1 MALAKIGD
9 LTSTEIHMSRNRDF
23 REPRRRGFD
32 DDFSPPPSRSFGGE
46 RAFSS
51 PSSSS
56 SSFSAPA
63 PSGPPIEATVKW
75 FNPEKG
81 FGFVELAD
89 GSGDVF
95 LHARALE
102 AAGQESVPPGSK
114 LSVRVGQGQKG
125 RQVTEVLEVDTST
138 AEAAPP
144 RRAPAAGG
152 FGGAPR
158 AGGAGPR
165 AATGPTEERVGTV
178 KWYNPDKGFG
188 FIAVEGGGK
197 DVFVHVTVVSRSGLA
212 DLAEGQRVVVQVGQ
226 GPKGPEAR
234 GIEVAD

>member
-1 MALAKIGD
+1 M
-9 LTSTEIHMSRNRDF
+9 
-23 REPRRRGFD
+23 
-32 DDFSPPPSRSFGGE
+32 
-46 RAFSS
+46 
-51 PSSSS
+51 
-56 SSFSAPA
+56 
-63 PSGPPIEATVKW
+63 KW

-144 RRAPAAGG
+144 RRERTGG
-152 FGGAPR
+152 FGAAPR
-158 AGGAGPR
+158 SGGFGASAGPR

>member
-1 MALAKIGD
+1 
-9 LTSTEIHMSRNRDF
+9 MSRNRDF

-32 DDFSPPPSRSFGGE
+32 DDFAPPRDRGFGGGD
-46 RAFSS
+46 RPFSS

-56 SSFSAPA
+56 FSAPV
-63 PSGPPIEATVKW
+63 PSGPPIDATVKW

-81 FGFVELAD
+81 FGFVELSD

-144 RRAPAAGG
+144 RRERAPGG
-152 FGGAPR
+152 FGGGAPR
-158 AGGAGPR
+158 SGGFGGGAGGGPR
-165 AATGPTEERVGTV
+165 APSGPTEERVGTV
-178 KWYNPDKGFG
+178 KWYNPEKGFG

-197 DVFVHVTVVSRSGLA
+197 DVFVHVTVVSRSGLS
-212 DLAEGQRVVVQVGQ
+212 DLSEGQRVVVQVGQ

>member
-1 MALAKIGD
+1 
-9 LTSTEIHMSRNRDF
+9 MSRNRDF

-32 DDFSPPPSRSFGGE
+32 DDFAPPRDRGFGGD
-46 RAFSS
+46 RPFSS
-51 PSSSS
+51 PSS
-56 SSFSAPA
+56 FSAPM

-81 FGFVELAD
+81 FGFVELSD

-144 RRAPAAGG
+144 RRSFGAAPGG
-152 FGGAPR
+152 APGGAPR
-158 AGGAGPR
+158 MGGGGGPR

-197 DVFVHVTVVSRSGLA
+197 DVFVHVTVISRSGLT

-234 GIEVAD
+234 GIELAD

>member
-32 DDFSPPPSRSFGGE
+32 DDFTPPRDRGFGGD
-46 RAFSS
+46 RPFSS
-51 PSSSS
+51 PSS
-56 SSFSAPA
+56 FSASA
-63 PSGPPIEATVKW
+63 PTGPTIDATVKW

-81 FGFVELAD
+81 FGFVELSD

-102 AAGQESVPPGSK
+102 SAGQESVPPGSK

-125 RQVTEVLEVDTST
+125 RQVTEVLTVDTST

-144 RRAPAAGG
+144 RRAPGG
-152 FGGAPR
+152 FGAAPR
-158 AGGAGPR
+158 SGGF
-165 AATGPTEERVGTV
+165 VGTV
-178 KWYNPDKGFG
+178 KWYKPEKGFG

-197 DVFVHVTVVSRSGLA
+197 DVFIHVTVVSRSGLT

>member
-1 MALAKIGD
+1 
-9 LTSTEIHMSRNRDF
+9 MSRNRDF

-32 DDFSPPPSRSFGGE
+32 DDFAPPRDRGFGGD
-46 RAFSS
+46 RPFSS
-51 PSSSS
+51 PSSS
-56 SSFSAPA
+56 FSAPV
-63 PSGPPIEATVKW
+63 PSGPPIDATVKW

-81 FGFVELAD
+81 FGFVELSD

-144 RRAPAAGG
+144 RRSSFGGAGG
-152 FGGAPR
+152 GAGAFGGGAPR
-158 AGGAGPR
+158 SSGGPR

-197 DVFVHVTVVSRSGLA
+197 DVFVHVTVISRSGLS

-234 GIEVAD
+234 GIELAD

>member
-1 MALAKIGD
+1 
-9 LTSTEIHMSRNRDF
+9 MSRNRDF

-32 DDFSPPPSRSFGGE
+32 DDFAPPRDRGFGGD
-46 RAFSS
+46 RPFSS
-51 PSSSS
+51 PSSS
-56 SSFSAPA
+56 FSAPI
-63 PSGPPIEATVKW
+63 PSGPPLDATVKW

-81 FGFVELAD
+81 FGFVELSD

-144 RRAPAAGG
+144 RRSFGGAGAGAGG
-152 FGGAPR
+152 AFGGAPR
-158 AGGAGPR
+158 SSGPR

-197 DVFVHVTVVSRSGLA
+197 DVFVHVTVISRSGLS

-234 GIEVAD
+234 GIELAD

>member
-1 MALAKIGD
+1 MAQAKIGD

-32 DDFSPPPSRSFGGE
+32 DDYAPPPSRDRAFGGE
-46 RAFSS
+46 RAF
-51 PSSSS
+51 PSH

-81 FGFVELAD
+81 FGFVELSD

-144 RRAPAAGG
+144 RRAPAGPGG
-152 FGGAPR
+152 FGGGAPR
-158 AGGAGPR
+158 SGGPR
-165 AATGPTEERVGTV
+165 AASGPTEERVGTV
-178 KWYNPDKGFG
+178 KWYNPEKGFG

-212 DLAEGQRVVVQVGQ
+212 DLSEGQRVVVQVGQ